1 MTQKIDLPPRRD
13 PGYADSLRSLHSAIL
28 GLCALIESLPY
39 SVEPWMPPLTEGRL
53 ADFVSI
59 LTLTFI
65 VTSPCSSFY
74 RSTSDFNNHSE
85 VRIRV
90 QEGISHSL
98 TCESR
103 TDRYC
108 RERHIRYDR
117 STLMFALYTQSI
129 IGHLAQR
136 SAHV

>member
-53 ADFVSI
+53 ADFASI

-108 RERHIRYDR
+108 REDTSGTIDR
-117 STLMFALYTQSI
+117 L
-129 IGHLAQR
+129 
-136 SAHV
+136 